1 MDTRLSRIAHPDPAA
16 LISEAN
22 HRIANQ
28 LSLVVGM
35 VQLQA
40 SALAGG
46 PEILTRAAVY
56 SMLQETA
63 GKIIN
68 ISRLHRRLSR
78 TPSERDV
85 DCAAYLVESVN
96 ALIESLTLDGQVSV
110 IYELGKKCFV
120 PAEKAQAL
128 SLIAGE
134 IVTNAVKYAHS
145 STDPVLIHVACARDA
160 HQRPFIEIYDDGAG
174 LPEHFDEAKDSG
186 LGFRL
191 IRSLANQ
198 IGARLKIDSSMF
210 GLRLRLTLL
219 A

>member
-1 MDTRLSRIAHPDPAA
+1 MDARLPRIVPDPAA
-16 LISEAN
+16 LVSEAN

-46 PEILTRAAVY
+46 PETLTRATVY
-56 SMLQETA
+56 RMLQETA

-68 ISRLHRRLSR
+68 ISHLHRRLSR
-78 TPSERDV
+78 APGERDV
-85 DCAAYLVESVN
+85 DCAAYLVESID
-96 ALIESLTLDGQVSV
+96 ALIESLTLGGQACVV
-110 IYELGKKCFV
+110 YELGKRWFV

-134 IVTNAVKYAHS
+134 IVINAVKYAHS
-145 STDPVLIHVACARDA
+145 SALPVLIRIVCKRDSKG
-160 HQRPFIEIYDDGAG
+160 RPFIEIYDDGAG
-174 LPEHFDEAKDSG
+174 LPENFDETKNGG

-191 IRSLANQ
+191 IRSLTNQ
-198 IGARLKIDSSMF
+198 IGASLKIDSSTL
-210 GLRLRLTLL
+210 GLCFRLTLPL
-219 A
+219 